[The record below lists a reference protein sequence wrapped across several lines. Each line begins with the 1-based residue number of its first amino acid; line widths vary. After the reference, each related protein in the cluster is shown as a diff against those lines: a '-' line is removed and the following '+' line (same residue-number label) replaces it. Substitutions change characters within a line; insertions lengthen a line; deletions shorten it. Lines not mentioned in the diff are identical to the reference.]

1 MPDFQT
7 LVENHNQ
14 LTIHQVNLQALM
26 IEVYKILN
34 GYTPPIMESPFVFR
48 ENIHNIRNLQ
58 VISNKDIKAARH
70 GLESIC
76 QRTPFL

>member
-1 MPDFQT
+1 
-7 LVENHNQ
+7 
-14 LTIHQVNLQALM
+14 M

-34 GYTPPIMESPFVFR
+34 GYTPPIMESLFLFR

-76 QRTPFL
+76 HRTPFL